1 MTASG
6 LSEKRTLVTGRSWT
20 MRELLTAARERF
32 GPDAARYKTRQELL
46 DALGLVEGA
55 DGVIEAAGAAPAA
68 PATSERGAGPSLVT
82 KDFFLPP
89 R

>member
-1 MTASG
+1 
-6 LSEKRTLVTGRSWT
+6 

-46 DALGLVEGA
+46 LALGLA
-55 DGVIEAAGAAPAA
+55 DGGEPGDAPVLPPATAPQAAPEA
-68 PATSERGAGPSLVT
+68 PGQVELVV

>member
-1 MTASG
+1 
-6 LSEKRTLVTGRSWT
+6 

-46 DALGLVEGA
+46 VALGLA
-55 DGVIEAAGAAPAA
+55 DDAPPEAPVGGGDAPAQPAREA
-68 PATSERGAGPSLVT
+68 PALVT